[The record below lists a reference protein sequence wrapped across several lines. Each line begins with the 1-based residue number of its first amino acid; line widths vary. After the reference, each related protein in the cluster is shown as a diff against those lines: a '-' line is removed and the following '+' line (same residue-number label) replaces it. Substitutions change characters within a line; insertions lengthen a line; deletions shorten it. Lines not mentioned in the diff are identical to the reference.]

1 MSLDLGH
8 HTIHRGE
15 DLTLFHLVFKRARV
29 CTAHLRLRC
38 QLLLNRLLRLALPLC
53 ATLLVCLDQGL
64 LNFFPARTLVRYR
77 GWSWCR
83 GVLREHRADAVVD
96 SLTGILHDP
105 LDLTSSSRHRNRL
118 TGGIELTLNGRGV
131 HGHQQLS
138 LLHTVT
144 NLNVDGLHRNR
155 QGTRD
160 TSRTNRLNR
169 AIHDDAVHHILTC
182 GHCVIPCGDPL
193 FSSSPVPTTGGDEK
207 QRCCH
212 G

>member
-29 CTAHLRLRC
+29 CTAHLWLRC
-38 QLLLNRLLRLALPLC
+38 QLLLNRLLCLALSLR
-53 ATLLVCLDQGL
+53 ATLLVRLNQRL
-64 LNFFPARTLVRYR
+64 LNLLLARPLVRCR
-77 GWSWCR
+77 GRSWCR
-83 GVLREHRADAVVD
+83 GILREDGADAVVD

-105 LDLTSSSRHRNRL
+105 LHLTSSCRHRNRL
-118 TGGIELTLNGRGV
+118 TGGIELTLNGGGV

-155 QGTRD
+155 QSTRD

-169 AIHDDAVHHILTC
+169 AIYDDTVHHILTC
-182 GHCVIPCGDPL
+182 GHCVIACGDPL
-193 FSSSPVPTTGGDEK
+193 LSSSLAPTTGGDEK